1 MIKVT
6 QQQLRRCSAKG
17 VFILMLLLV
26 LYILL
31 FVLQQSF
38 GQENVLEM
46 LLDGTGM
53 FFRNDSI
60 NRIPDTN
67 HFHKEYDF
75 IVIGAGSAGSVVANR
90 LSEIED
96 WNVLLLEAGKDE
108 NMLTDVPLTAG
119 LTTITGYN
127 WGYKADPM
135 KGACLGLRDGIC
147 SWPKG
152 RGLGGTSLINFL
164 IYTRGHPRDYDDWE
178 RAGNSGWSY
187 RDVLPYFKKSE
198 RVKIKKL
205 KRSPFH
211 SDDGYLDVEQSPF
224 ETPMLRSFIE
234 AGKRMG
240 YQETDPN
247 GESLM
252 GFSKAQA
259 TMRDG
264 RRCSAAKAF
273 LRPVAKRPNLHISM
287 NSRVT
292 RILIDPIT
300 KTAYG
305 VEFLKNKKRHTVRI
319 GKEVVLSAGVIASP
333 QLLMLSGVGP
343 RDHLQEIGIPVIQDL
358 KVGYNLQ
365 DHMTLP
371 GLVFTVE
378 QPVTIRERDMRSPQT
393 IIDYL
398 FYGRGPFTIPG
409 GAEGIA
415 FVKTNVSYL
424 PPDYPDVELVLGT
437 GAYNNDDSGSLRFA
451 FGMPD
456 DFYFKTYGSII
467 GKHAFAISPVLMRP
481 KSRGRVML
489 KSKNPFHWPRMQGNY
504 YENNDDLVVLREG
517 VKLAVQI
524 GESSTFSR
532 FGVNFHKQPFF
543 GCEQHRFQSD
553 EYWECC
559 IRRIGTSLQHQS
571 GTCKMGPPSDHT
583 AVVNPQLS
591 VYGVRGIRVADCS
604 IIPVIPA
611 SHTNAVAFMI
621 GEKAADMIKEYWI
634 NEIR

>member
-1 MIKVT
+1 MLVP
-6 QQQLRRCSAKG
+6 
-17 VFILMLLLV
+17 MLLL
-26 LYILL
+26 LQL
-31 FVLQQSF
+31 FLKETF

-46 LLDGTGM
+46 LFDETSILL
-53 FFRNDSI
+53 RNDSI
-60 NRIPDTN
+60 KRIPDTK
-67 HFHKEYDF
+67 HFLKEYDF

-90 LSEIED
+90 LSEVKQ

-119 LTTITGYN
+119 LTTVTGYN

-135 KGACLGLRDGIC
+135 KGACLGLRNGMC

-178 RAGNSGWSY
+178 SAGNFGWSY

-198 RVKIKKL
+198 RVKISKL
-205 KRSPFH
+205 KRSPYH
-211 SDDGYLDVEQSPF
+211 SGNGYLDVEFSSF

-234 AGKRMG
+234 AGKQMG

-247 GESLM
+247 GEIMM

-259 TMRDG
+259 TMRNG

-273 LRPVAKRPNLHISM
+273 LRPVANRPNLHISI

-300 KTAYG
+300 KVAYG
-305 VEFLKNKKRHTVRI
+305 VEFLKNKRRYAVKV
-319 GKEVVLSAGVIASP
+319 GKEVVLSAGAIASP

-343 RDHLQEIGIPVIQDL
+343 KEHLQEVGIPVIQDL
-358 KVGYNLQ
+358 RVGYNLQ

-371 GLVFTVE
+371 GLVFTVD
-378 QPVTIRERDMRSPQT
+378 QPVSIRERDMRSPP
-393 IIDYL
+393 IIFDYL
-398 FYGRGPFTIPG
+398 LNGKGPFTIPG

-415 FVKTNVSYL
+415 FVKTNITFL
-424 PPDYPDVELVLGT
+424 PPDYPDVEMVLGT
-437 GAYNNDDSGSLRFA
+437 GAYNNDDSGSLRNA
-451 FGMPD
+451 FGITD
-456 DFYFKTYGSII
+456 EFYRKTYGDII
-467 GKHAFAISPVLMRP
+467 GQHAFAMSPVLMRP
-481 KSRGRVML
+481 KSRGRIML

-504 YENNDDLVVLREG
+504 YENYDDLVVLREG
-517 VKLAVQI
+517 IKLTVQVA
-524 GESSTFSR
+524 ESPKFAR
-532 FGVNFHKQPFF
+532 FGARLHKQPFF
-543 GCEQHRFQSD
+543 GCAHYRFRSD

-571 GTCKMGPPSDHT
+571 GTCKMGPTSDPT
-583 AVVNPQLS
+583 AVVNPELL
-591 VYGVRGIRVADCS
+591 VYGIRGIRVADCS

-621 GEKAADMIKEYWI
+621 GEKAADMIKHYWL